1 MKRGRRDQNGPH
13 RRSDTVRH
21 PYRCATRL
29 RKSIEGE
36 VSRKGAAFRSLSTVA
51 ACCATTQGPVE
62 SWAAWR
68 RCTKGRCKPS
78 GTEGMPGGGLT
89 EEKRGKARSE
99 RPALK
104 PYWGNPAVRQ
114 FREGDV
120 PITTPM
126 GAELRPTPKDADKPS
141 DPKVRAPLLYPT
153 VEERQ
158 RQPDST
164 GRDRREKAHD
174 ADLRAAG
181 DASRFFSTHC
191 LPVAVA
197 RFATGLWH
205 KPALTTLPRST

>member
-1 MKRGRRDQNGPH
+1 MAMGHKQPLQPQLFIPH
-13 RRSDTVRH
+13 AQLPQSAGH
-21 PYRCATRL
+21 PFYQALDRALTQA
-29 RKSIEGE
+29 GFD
-36 VSRKGAAFRSLSTVA
+36 AF
-51 ACCATTQGPVE
+51 VE
-62 SWAAWR
+62 SVCQSAYAA
-68 RCTKGRCKPS
+68 P
-78 GTEGMPGGGLT
+78 MGL
-89 EEKRGKARSE
+89 
-99 RPALK
+99 
-104 PYWGNPAVRQ
+104 
-114 FREGDV
+114 
-120 PITTPM
+120 PIATPM
-126 GAELRPTPKDADKPS
+126 GTELRPTPKDADKPS
-141 DPKVRAPLLYPT
+141 DPKVCAPLLYPT